1 MAAVQ
6 LENLTLSYN
15 RHPAVHHISGR
26 FESGTLTAVTGPN
39 GAGKST
45 LMKAIAGIITPDSG
59 RVHIEKSVH
68 ETVAYL
74 PQSSEIQRDFPLS
87 VLHLVTSGL
96 WNKSGMFR
104 AISNTQ
110 KDQAIH
116 TLEQVGLSGF
126 ENRDIASLSYGQF
139 QRVLFAR
146 LLLQDASL
154 IILDE
159 PFTAI
164 DAETTEHL
172 LDIIARMH
180 KEKRTVICVLHDIE
194 QIRKHFPDC
203 LLLARECI
211 AWGKTEHALKME
223 SLQRTMFFRDRWT
236 PNPEICKQAS

>member
-26 FESGTLTAVTGPN
+26 FESGSLTAVTGPN

-45 LMKAIAGIITPDSG
+45 LVKAIAGIITPDSG
-59 RVHIEKSVH
+59 KVHIEKSAH
-68 ETVAYL
+68 ETIAYL
-74 PQSSEIQRDFPLS
+74 PQSSDVQRDFPLS
-87 VLHLVTSGL
+87 VLHLVASGL
-96 WNKSGMFR
+96 WGKTGMLR
-104 AISNTQ
+104 AISDSKQ
-110 KDQAIH
+110 QQAAH
-116 TLEQVGLSGF
+116 MLDDVGLKGF

-154 IILDE
+154 IVLDE

-164 DAETTEHL
+164 DAETTAHL

-180 KEKRTVICVLHDIE
+180 QQKRTVICVLHDIE

-223 SLQRTMFFRDRWT
+223 SLQRTLFFRDRWT

>member
-26 FESGTLTAVTGPN
+26 FESGSLTAVTGPN

-45 LMKAIAGIITPDSG
+45 LVKAIAGIITPDSG
-59 RVHIEKSVH
+59 KVHIEKSAH

-74 PQSSEIQRDFPLS
+74 PQSSDVQRDFPLS
-87 VLHLVTSGL
+87 VLHLVASGL
-96 WNKSGMFR
+96 WGKTGMFN
-104 AISNTQ
+104 AISESQ
-110 KDQAIH
+110 KQQASVM
-116 TLEQVGLSGF
+116 LEQVGLKGF
-126 ENRDIASLSYGQF
+126 EKRDIASLSYGQF

-164 DAETTEHL
+164 DAETTAQL

-180 KEKRTVICVLHDIE
+180 SEKRTVICVLHDIE

-223 SLQRTMFFRDRWT
+223 SLQRTLFFRDRWT
-236 PNPEICKQAS
+236 PSPEICKQAS